1 MNDKLLRINLTDNS
15 ISTEK
20 IPESVVLDYMGGTG
34 YITYYLYKELEQNI
48 DPLSPE
54 NKIII
59 APGPIQGT
67 KFLFLE
73 DMQLV

>member
-1 MNDKLLRINLTDNS
+1 
-15 ISTEK
+15 
-20 IPESVVLDYMGGTG
+20 MGGTG
-34 YITYYLYKELEQNI
+34 YITYYLYKELSPKI
-48 DPLSPE
+48 DPLSAE